1 MKTISKQYQDL
12 LEGKMSRDN
21 FVRNCRQQFPQF
33 VSSVT
38 SVNDAIKIL
47 KGKRIIGESM
57 SSNMNPDAGKQGYN
71 DNYDGYTL
79 KDCPYTGMDAALWKD
94 GWMEAETEKQMEHDE
109 ETYRRETGDAD
120 ADWMGEDVNDDHR
133 DMDPRVF
140 KLQNQFTPVQLTNK
154 LLQQGMQKWGS
165 VDNVV
170 KFVQQVF
177 PEMDYDAILDMIN
190 AHKEAGSPTNGIT
203 DDLPFFENKKKS
215 LNEATEKS
223 EGRYKETIGKDQYGR
238 FADLDNANLQ
248 TFLRALAFEISQQQ
262 GFDDKMLPSL
272 MEKIAKKMKK
282 DPNAYRELVTSNYAD
297 IAKQDES
304 MKMVPVSGK
313 NTSDK
318 ENAMEKIKGQETSKA
333 TPSKTE
339 NRKGKPEGVKE
350 MGITPK
356 KAKGITAV
364 MDMPGKEKIIDQLKE
379 AIKKSLKEDTHPK
392 YNRGSNAHTPD
403 GEGEVKEVRGGTIT
417 VELKDGQTKDYQ
429 VNTLNHFEKQKKEE
443 GIMPGVDLGGS
454 FEKMKTSMGDE
465 QKFQDLVNKFDWYAE
480 MSDDSSKWDTQQ
492 DMEKQMKAIAKT
504 IGAEKAA
511 SIWNAK
517 APQDRQIK
525 SNYFM
530 EKKEKYGK
538 LKEYLKKAL
547 KKEATKFKAGG
558 ETIFTND
565 AEAASK
571 EIELKKSGVKYTKS
585 KA

>member
-21 FVRNCRQQFPQF
+21 FVRNCRQQFPQY
-33 VSSVT
+33 VSPVT
-38 SVNDAIKIL
+38 SIDDAIKIL
-47 KGKRIIGESM
+47 KGKRIIAEAM
-57 SSNMNPDAGKQGYN
+57 QNMNPDAERQGYN
-71 DNYDGYTL
+71 DNYDGFTL

-109 ETYRRETGDAD
+109 QTYRRETGDMD
-120 ADWMGEDVNDDHR
+120 FEMNEDDRR
-133 DMDPRVF
+133 DLDPRVF
-140 KLQNQFTPVQLTNK
+140 RLQNQFTPVQLTNK

-177 PEMDYDAILDMIN
+177 PELDYDAILDMIN
-190 AHKEAGSPTNGIT
+190 AHKEAGSPTVSIT

-248 TFLRALAFEISQQQ
+248 TFLRAMAFEISQQQ

-272 MEKIAKKMKK
+272 IEKIAKKMKK

-318 ENAMEKIKGQETSKA
+318 ENAMEKIKGQENPKA

-429 VNTLNHFEKQKKEE
+429 VNTLNHFEKKKKEE

-480 MSDDSSKWDTQQ
+480 MSDDSSKWDAQQ
-492 DMEKQMKAIAKT
+492 DMENQMKALAKT
-504 IGAEKAA
+504 IGAEKAT

-547 KKEATKFKAGG
+547 KKEAKKFKAGG

-571 EIELKKSGVKYTKS
+571 ETELKKAGVKYTKS
-585 KA
+585 NA